1 MLVEAEIWTIAKT
14 DQGNAVLIRPLG
26 AESAVPIFMGQLEA
40 QSILIG
46 MGNVPM
52 PRPLTHDLFISIFKQ
67 LKVTILQVEITSLT
81 NGTFFAKLLLK
92 IGKDDIIIDCRP
104 SDALGLAVRK
114 KCPIFI
120 DEAIVDEAGIPLN
133 SITEKTEETN
143 RELTKTEIKLLRLEL
158 EKVIEIEDYEEAAR
172 IRDRINKL
180 EKDTTE

>member
-1 MLVEAEIWTIAKT
+1 MLVEAEIWTIART

-26 AESAVPIFMGQLEA
+26 SESAVPIFMGQLEA

-52 PRPLTHDLFISIFKQ
+52 PRPLTHDLFIQIFEQ
-67 LKVTILQVEITSLT
+67 LKTTIVRIEINSLQ
-81 NGTFFAKLLLK
+81 NGTFYAKLILK
-92 IGKDDIIIDCRP
+92 KGKEEITIDCRP
-104 SDALGLAVRK
+104 SDALGLSVRK

-120 DEAIVDEAGIPLN
+120 DEEIIDEAGVPIS
-133 SITEKTEETN
+133 SITNKTVDKN
-143 RELTKTEIKLLRLEL
+143 KDLTKTEIKMLKLEL

-180 EKDTTE
+180 ETNS

>member
-1 MLVEAEIWTIAKT
+1 MLVEAEIWTIART
-14 DQGNAVLIRPLG
+14 DQGNAVLIRPIG

-46 MGNVPM
+46 LGSVPM
-52 PRPLTHDLFISIFKQ
+52 PRPLTHDLFIKIFQQ
-67 LKVTILQVEITSLT
+67 LKTTILRIEINSLN
-81 NGTFFAKLLLK
+81 NGTFFAKLVLK
-92 IGKDDIIIDCRP
+92 KGKEEITIDCRP

-120 DEAIVDEAGIPLN
+120 DEEIIDEAGIPID
-133 SITEKTEETN
+133 SITNKTTDTN
-143 RELTKTEIKLLRLEL
+143 KELTKTEIKMLRLEL

-180 EKDTTE
+180 EKNSK

>member
-1 MLVEAEIWTIAKT
+1 MLVEAGIWTIART
-14 DQGNAVLIRPLG
+14 EQGNAVLIRPMG

-46 MGNVPM
+46 MGSVPM
-52 PRPLTHDLFISIFKQ
+52 PRPLTHDLFIKIFQQ
-67 LKVTILQVEITSLT
+67 LKTSILRIEINSLK
-81 NGTFFAKLLLK
+81 NGTFFAKLILK
-92 IGKDDIIIDCRP
+92 KGKEEISIDCRP

-120 DEAIVDEAGIPLN
+120 DEEIVDEAGIPID
-133 SITEKTEETN
+133 SITSRTDEINK
-143 RELTKTEIKLLRLEL
+143 ELSKTEIKMLNLEL

-180 EKDTTE
+180 KNDNQI

>member
-1 MLVEAEIWTIAKT
+1 MLVEAEIWTIART
-14 DQGNAVLIRPLG
+14 DQGNAVLIRPFG

-52 PRPLTHDLFISIFKQ
+52 PRPLTHDLFMNTFKQ
-67 LKVTILQVEITSLT
+67 LKTTILRVEIISLI
-81 NGTFFAKLLLK
+81 NGTFFAKLILK
-92 IGKDDIIIDCRP
+92 KGKEELTIDCRP

-133 SITEKTEETN
+133 SITEKTIETSH
-143 RELTKTEIKLLRLEL
+143 ELVKTEIKLLKLEL

-180 EKDTTE
+180 ENDNR

>member
-1 MLVEAEIWTIAKT
+1 MLVEAEIWTIART
-14 DQGNAVLIRPLG
+14 DQGNAVLIRPIG

-46 MGNVPM
+46 LGSVPM
-52 PRPLTHDLFISIFKQ
+52 PRPLTHDLFIRIFKQ
-67 LKVTILQVEITSLT
+67 LKTNILRIEINSLN
-81 NGTFFAKLLLK
+81 NGTFFSKLVLK
-92 IGKDDIIIDCRP
+92 KGREEITIDCRP

-120 DEAIVDEAGIPLN
+120 DEDIIDEAGIPID
-133 SITEKTEETN
+133 SITNKTTDTN
-143 RELTKTEIKLLRLEL
+143 KELTKTEIKMLKLEL

-180 EKDTTE
+180 EKNSK